1 MKLAA
6 LMAFF
11 FLAGCAS
18 LDNTQCA
25 AAYDTGYRDAIM
37 GLQRQDTVIEPV
49 CTRQGARLDTALYR
63 EGWLDGRQE
72 AERRVPHTE

>member
-6 LMAFF
+6 LVTVL

-18 LDNTQCA
+18 LDNAQCA

-37 GLQRQDTVIEPV
+37 GLQRQDTLIEPI
-49 CTRQGARLDTALYR
+49 CTRQGARLDMALYR
-63 EGWLDGRQE
+63 EGWLDGRME